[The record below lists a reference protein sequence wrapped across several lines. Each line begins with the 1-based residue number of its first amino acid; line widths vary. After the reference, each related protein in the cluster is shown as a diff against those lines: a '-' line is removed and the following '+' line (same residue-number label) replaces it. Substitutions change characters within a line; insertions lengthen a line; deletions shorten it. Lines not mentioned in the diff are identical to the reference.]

1 MSDDAKQPADEPE
14 NRSRTVAE
22 WVTLSVSIAILA
34 ALFGAIGFFYLRG
47 DGDDAIIEVTPLT
60 GEVLRA
66 GDRFVLPVEI
76 VNTGERTASTVSVT
90 VALMVDGEEAESA
103 DFSIDFLAGGASE
116 RGVAI
121 FTTDPATAEIT
132 VGAVSFMEP

>member
-1 MSDDAKQPADEPE
+1 MSDDTQQQGDEQE
-14 NRSRTVAE
+14 NPTRTVAE
-22 WVTLSVSIAILA
+22 WATLAISIAILA
-34 ALFGAIGFFYLRG
+34 VLFGAIGFFYLRG
-47 DGDDAIIEVTPLT
+47 DGEDSIIEVTPLT
-60 GEVLRA
+60 GEVRRA
-66 GDRFVLPVEI
+66 GDRFMLPVEI
-76 VNTGERTASTVSVT
+76 ANTGERTASTVAVT
-90 VALMVDGEEAESA
+90 IALMVDGEEAESA